1 MPRTRTPP
9 CWWPSQYARLC
20 IAWRPRRVA
29 QAGAL
34 LLALVTVSLLVF
46 AGPTAL
52 FSFQPLAY
60 TVFPLVIWAALRFGQ
75 PAATQ
80 RTFVASGLAISG
92 TVGGFTRAIGVAG
105 EKMSLRAD
113 APRPLFCFYL

>member
-1 MPRTRTPP
+1 MPRTSTSQ
-9 CWWPSQYARLC
+9 CWWQSQYSRLC
-20 IAWRPRRVA
+20 IAWQPRRVA

-60 TVFPLVIWAALRFGQ
+60 TVFPFVIWTALRFGQ
-75 PAATQ
+75 PAAT
-80 RTFVASGLAISG
+80 RMTFVASSMAIWG
-92 TVGGFTRAIGVAG
+92 TVGG
-105 EKMSLRAD
+105 
-113 APRPLFCFYL
+113 

>member
-1 MPRTRTPP
+1 M
-9 CWWPSQYARLC
+9 A
-20 IAWRPRRVA
+20 
-29 QAGAL
+29 
-34 LLALVTVSLLVF
+34 VSLLVF

-52 FSFQPLAY
+52 FSFHPLAS
-60 TVFPLVIWAALRFGQ
+60 TVFPFVIWSALRFAQ
-75 PAATQ
+75 PAAT
-80 RTFVASGLAISG
+80 RMTFVASGLAISG